1 MFARWS
7 RWRDVGARSAWAAF
21 ARRTVSIERAW
32 TIGAKSL
39 IARWAFATGWTIRRR
54 SVEWSP
60 IGAALLAGTPAFRRL
75 ATPLAADAI
84 AEFAEQLPAFVDSQ
98 NGFLVK
104 PFELDFELCAG
115 FIEQR
120 LARVVIEFFAGEEL
134 L

>member
-7 RWRDVGARSAWAAF
+7 RWRAIGARSAWTAV
-21 ARRTVSIERAW
+21 ARWSVSIKRRW
-32 TIGAKSL
+32 TVVRPEAAV
-39 IARWAFATGWTIRRR
+39 ARWTFASWWT
-54 SVEWSP
+54 VEGRAMLS
-60 IGAALLAGTPAFRRL
+60 ALLAGAPAFSRL
-75 ATPLAADAI
+75 AIPLAADAI
-84 AEFAEQLPAFVDSQ
+84 AELAEQLPAFVDSQ
-98 NGFLVK
+98 NGFLVE